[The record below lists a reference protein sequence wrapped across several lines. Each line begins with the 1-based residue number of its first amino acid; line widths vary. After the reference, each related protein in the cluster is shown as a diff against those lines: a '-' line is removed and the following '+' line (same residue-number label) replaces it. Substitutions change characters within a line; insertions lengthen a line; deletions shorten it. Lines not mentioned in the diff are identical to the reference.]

1 MSTPA
6 LVEQCRGLMD
16 LSLKNPEES
25 WSVPDSKVLQL
36 LAEMEKAGSEL
47 HEARSTLNAIVKFLA
62 CAHPEIPF
70 TGDVPQY
77 VQRVVRSLQDR
88 AQQPD
93 VTDLQWLADKRI

>member
-1 MSTPA
+1 MSTST

-36 LAEMEKAGSEL
+36 LVGLEKAGSEL
-47 HEARSTLNAIVKFLA
+47 DEARSALNAIVKYLA

-77 VQRVVRSLQDR
+77 VRRVVESLQNT
-88 AQQPD
+88 QPD
-93 VTDLQWLADKRI
+93 ISDLQWVMSRSV